1 VKNRVELNSPAQ
13 SSQQTVKFL
22 GKSFSQLSVRICS
35 HHIEI
40 PVRRSTAKVLTDE
53 ENQALR
59 LITRKEPSM
68 QAFFNF
74 VQTAI
79 QEIIGQV
86 LNGQRRKLAPIS
98 EKGAK
103 FLREY
108 YRGYTHQPIRAD
120 YGLEPNWQTTVKI
133 SPDELVQVLRDEDEL
148 VGVRPGEETNQ
159 LAIDVDLTS
168 TNYPKPILGEIG
180 WEPIEGIRDVLLT
193 IGLESKL
200 FYSSENQGIHVRVFL
215 PVMVNS
221 LHLGAAVEYALRD
234 AGYELK
240 NGELELSPRI
250 KDFTQKGEAI
260 KLQQAFRLPMQRGG
274 AYIGIGHEV
283 EERADRLDHLV
294 EIIQENSEEQDM
306 DRLKEAMAAAY
317 ARLYEENGKKFRQ
330 QAPVRGKAAQFKESM
345 ELRMVRGFDG
355 KGQTNEL
362 MKEVLKYGYIF
373 LHLTGQELVD
383 WLVGAMEAMPGYKQY
398 CGHQHEML
406 RKAIVWQRWIE
417 KPRNRYY
424 PYGGKG
430 ISQKEQAGETE
441 ERVNKNEGRAA
452 EAKVKLRMAVNSL
465 EKAGKKFTK
474 VTELLVAIKAE
485 ANRSFSDRTLY
496 KPEYRAIWEK
506 LLVVVENAE
515 FGKNSTVRPELAPTA
530 TLPTFEETKILAQKF
545 KNQNQPPEPSS
556 EYYPPQ
562 AIECLADFEAERPK
576 ASAASIKLILG
587 KMRVSDVERAETL
600 AKSEIVSSDLTEEA
614 ISRSVESNGCEDDGG
629 ERRIRKKLYVK
640 PETHTPSAFKA
651 EIEST
656 VLAADQLVTVEGKGQ
671 EPLEQQ
677 INIQQL
683 NLLEIITNANSAPS
697 IQTIFKIWIS
707 SYAQAKA
714 VVDQMSK
721 EAMEPFE
728 TTIYEREILAERL
741 RVVWASV
748 PPSWADFVRGW
759 FERLK
764 IDPGWPPGYSLY

>member
-1 VKNRVELNSPAQ
+1 MQEFCHFVK
-13 SSQQTVKFL
+13 
-22 GKSFSQLSVRICS
+22 
-35 HHIEI
+35 
-40 PVRRSTAKVLTDE
+40 TAFQD
-53 ENQALR
+53 
-59 LITRKEPSM
+59 IT
-68 QAFFNF
+68 
-74 VQTAI
+74 T
-79 QEIIGQV
+79 QV
-86 LNGQRRKLAPIS
+86 LNQRKKLDPLR

-108 YRGYTHQPIRAD
+108 YRCFTHSPIRAD
-120 YGLEPNWQTTVKI
+120 YALKPVWKTTVKI
-133 SPDELVQVLRDEDEL
+133 SLDELVKIFRDKDEL
-148 VGVRPGEETNQ
+148 VGIRPGKETNQ
-159 LAIDVDLTS
+159 ILIDLDLS
-168 TNYPKPILGEIG
+168 SIHYPHAFLGEIA
-180 WEPIEGIRDVLLT
+180 WKPIEDIRDVLLT

-200 FYSSENQGIHVRVFL
+200 FYSSENKGIHIRVFL
-215 PVMVNS
+215 PEMVNT
-221 LHLGAAVEYALRD
+221 LHLGAAVEYALID

-240 NGELELSPRI
+240 GGQLELSPRI
-250 KDFTQKGEAI
+250 KPYSEEGEKI
-260 KLQQAFRLPMQRGG
+260 QLHHAFRLPMQRGG

-283 EERADRLDHLV
+283 EERTDIDRLDHLV
-294 EIIQENSEEQDM
+294 EIIQENIQEQDM
-306 DRLKEAMAAAY
+306 DRLNEAMAAAY
-317 ARLYEENGKKFRQ
+317 ARLYEENWKRFRQ

-345 ELRMVRGFDG
+345 ELRMARGFDG

-362 MKEVLKYGYIF
+362 MKETLKYGYIF

-383 WLVGAMEAMPGYKQY
+383 WLVGSMEAMPGYKQY

-441 ERVNKNEGRAA
+441 ARVNKNESKAA
-452 EAKVKLRMAVNSL
+452 EAKVRLRIAVQNL

-474 VTELLVAIKAE
+474 VTELLAAIKTE

-506 LLVVVENAE
+506 LLVVEENAE
-515 FGKNSTVRPELAPTA
+515 FGKNSTLRPELAPTA

-587 KMRVSDVERAETL
+587 KMRVSDIERDETFTQ
-600 AKSEIVSSDLTEEA
+600 SEVVSSNLAEEG
-614 ISRSVESNGCEDDGG
+614 ISQPVETNGSTDGG
-629 ERRIRKKLYVK
+629 ERGIRKNLYVK
-640 PETHTPSAFKA
+640 PETHAPSVFQTENKS
-651 EIEST
+651 ID
-656 VLAADQLVTVEGKGQ
+656 LAVDQPVTVGGN
-671 EPLEQQ
+671 EPGQ

-697 IQTIFKIWIS
+697 IQVIFKIWVS

-714 VVDQMSK
+714 VVDRMSN
-721 EAMEPFE
+721 EVVEPFN
-728 TTIYEREILAERL
+728 TATYEREILAERL

-759 FERLK
+759 FERLR
-764 IDPGWPPGYSLY
+764 IDPGWPPAHPSAGL

>member
-1 VKNRVELNSPAQ
+1 MQEFCHFVK
-13 SSQQTVKFL
+13 
-22 GKSFSQLSVRICS
+22 
-35 HHIEI
+35 
-40 PVRRSTAKVLTDE
+40 TAFQD
-53 ENQALR
+53 
-59 LITRKEPSM
+59 IT
-68 QAFFNF
+68 
-74 VQTAI
+74 T
-79 QEIIGQV
+79 QV
-86 LNGQRRKLAPIS
+86 LNQRKKLDPLR

-108 YRGYTHQPIRAD
+108 YRCFTHSPIRAD
-120 YGLEPNWQTTVKI
+120 YALKPVWKTTVKI
-133 SPDELVQVLRDEDEL
+133 SLDELVKIFRDKDEL
-148 VGVRPGEETNQ
+148 VGIRPGKETNQ
-159 LAIDVDLTS
+159 ILIDLDLS
-168 TNYPKPILGEIG
+168 SIHYPHAFLGEIA
-180 WEPIEGIRDVLLT
+180 WKPIEDIRDVLLT

-200 FYSSENQGIHVRVFL
+200 FYSSENKGIHIRVFL
-215 PVMVNS
+215 PEMVNT
-221 LHLGAAVEYALRD
+221 LHLGAAVEYALID

-240 NGELELSPRI
+240 GGQLELSPRI
-250 KDFTQKGEAI
+250 KPYSEEGEKI
-260 KLQQAFRLPMQRGG
+260 QLHHAFRLPMQRGG

-283 EERADRLDHLV
+283 EERTDIDRLDHLV
-294 EIIQENSEEQDM
+294 EIIQENIQEQDM

-317 ARLYEENGKKFRQ
+317 DRLYEENWKRFRQ

-362 MKEVLKYGYIF
+362 MKETLKYGYIF

-383 WLVGAMEAMPGYKQY
+383 WLVGSMEAMPGYKQY

-441 ERVNKNEGRAA
+441 ARVNKNESKAA
-452 EAKVKLRMAVNSL
+452 EAKVKLRIAVQNL

-474 VTELLVAIKAE
+474 VTELLAAIKAE

-506 LLVVVENAE
+506 LLVVEENAE
-515 FGKNSTVRPELAPTA
+515 FGKNSTLRPEPAPTA

-600 AKSEIVSSDLTEEA
+600 AKSEIVSSDLTEEV
-614 ISRSVESNGCEDDGG
+614 ISRSVESNGCEDGG
-629 ERRIRKKLYVK
+629 ERGIRKKLYVK

-656 VLAADQLVTVEGKGQ
+656 VLAADQLVTFEGKGQ
-671 EPLEQQ
+671 EPPEQQ

-714 VVDQMSK
+714 VVDRMSK
-721 EAMEPFE
+721 EAIEPFE
-728 TTIYEREILAERL
+728 TVIYEREILAERL

-748 PPSWADFVRGW
+748 PFSWADFVRGW

-764 IDPGWPPGYSLY
+764 IDPGWPPDYLGTNGSPEVIN

>member
-1 VKNRVELNSPAQ
+1 MQEFCHFVK
-13 SSQQTVKFL
+13 
-22 GKSFSQLSVRICS
+22 
-35 HHIEI
+35 
-40 PVRRSTAKVLTDE
+40 TAFQD
-53 ENQALR
+53 
-59 LITRKEPSM
+59 IT
-68 QAFFNF
+68 
-74 VQTAI
+74 T
-79 QEIIGQV
+79 QV
-86 LNGQRRKLAPIS
+86 LNQRKKLDPLRD
-98 EKGAK
+98 KGAK

-108 YRGYTHQPIRAD
+108 YRCFTHSPIRAD
-120 YGLEPNWQTTVKI
+120 YSLEPDWKTTVKI
-133 SPDELVQVLRDEDEL
+133 SLDELVKIFRDKDEL
-148 VGVRPGEETNQ
+148 VGIRPGKETNQ
-159 LAIDVDLTS
+159 ILIDLDLS
-168 TNYPKPILGEIG
+168 SIHYPHAFLGEIA
-180 WEPIEGIRDVLLT
+180 WKPIEDIRDVLLN

-200 FYSSENQGIHVRVFL
+200 FYSSENKGIHIRAFL
-215 PVMVNS
+215 PEMVNT
-221 LHLGAAVEYALRD
+221 LHLGAAVEYALID

-240 NGELELSPRI
+240 GGQLELSPRI
-250 KDFTQKGEAI
+250 KPYSEEGEKI
-260 KLQQAFRLPMQRGG
+260 QLHHAFRLPMQRGG

-283 EERADRLDHLV
+283 EERADIDRLDHLV
-294 EIIQENSEEQDM
+294 EIIQENIQEQDM

-317 ARLYEENGKKFRQ
+317 ARLYEENWKRFRQ
-330 QAPVRGKAAQFKESM
+330 EAPVRGKAAQFKESM
-345 ELRMVRGFDG
+345 ELRMARGFEG
-355 KGQTNEL
+355 RGETNEL
-362 MKEVLKYGYIF
+362 MKETLKYGYIF

-383 WLVGAMEAMPGYKQY
+383 WLVGSMEAMPGYKQY

-430 ISQKEQAGETE
+430 ITQKDQVGEPE
-441 ERVNKNEGRAA
+441 VRVNKNESKAA
-452 EAKVKLRMAVNSL
+452 EAKVRLRIAVQNL

-474 VTELLVAIKAE
+474 VTELLAAIKAE

-515 FGKNSTVRPELAPTA
+515 FGKNSTLRPELAPTA
-530 TLPTFEETKILAQKF
+530 TLPTFEQTKILAQKF
-545 KNQNQPPEPSS
+545 KTQNHPPEPSS

-600 AKSEIVSSDLTEEA
+600 AKSEIVSSNLTEEV
-614 ISRSVESNGCEDDGG
+614 ISRSVESNGCEDGR

-656 VLAADQLVTVEGKGQ
+656 VLAADQPVTVEGKGQ
-671 EPLEQQ
+671 EPPEQQ

-697 IQTIFKIWIS
+697 IQTIFKIWVS

-714 VVDQMSK
+714 VVDRMSK
-721 EAMEPFE
+721 EAIEPFE
-728 TTIYEREILAERL
+728 TAIYEREILAERL

-748 PPSWADFVRGW
+748 PSSWASFVRGW
-759 FERLK
+759 FERLG
-764 IDPGWPPGYSLY
+764 IDPGWPPAHPSAGI